1 MFPTELKLTS
11 LGHCYVHL
19 PDILLRKIVNL
30 KLGSVLSIRSVQR
43 DIELQVL
50 WDGQVTSGGHVEL
63 DLHFAQANSFQD
75 ELVIVSWLKD
85 VEPQDCSTCRV
96 ELVEASDYSIISEHL
111 EANVL
116 DTCKLV
122 NEGLV
127 IPIWLSKHVRV
138 LVKVVNVSPQPNCAL
153 LTKWT
158 EMQYQHSLEKVPQ
171 AKKQA
176 IEENEEGI
184 RDPIPVVSCSLGVNY
199 KPKFNLGSVL
209 ICGDRGSGKTFF
221 LKTILD
227 NYKKYNSELLDCKQ
241 LRGKRP
247 ESIKKRFNEL
257 LEVAIEKQPSII
269 ALDGIDSF
277 ISGDPKHD
285 DERGTEI
292 IYKKRLVDA
301 FCYLIKQL
309 ERPRNGK
316 VQKVIILAT
325 CRSLNSIDL
334 RVSKPKGRVY
344 FTEIINLKRP
354 NLQERIDIIRNI
366 LKQHNQV
373 QISMDENEL
382 RSIAERVDT
391 FMPIDLRRLVERGI
405 ISACGRSSFGFNT
418 DGVKIH
424 LEDFETALNNYTP
437 SNLRGVALQPKT
449 SRTFADVGGMKKI
462 KESLMKTILLQ
473 IRYPKLFKKCPIKP
487 QSSILLYGPPG
498 CGKTLI
504 AEALTNQ
511 NGINSIC
518 VRGPELLSKY
528 IGASE
533 AAVRDLFKRAELAKP
548 CVIFFD
554 EFESLVSKRGADS
567 TGVTDRIVNQFLT
580 IMDGVEKLS
589 SNVFILA
596 ATSRPDMIDPAMLR
610 PGRLDKHIYCPV
622 PNQEEREEI
631 LKVLSKKINFEDPNS
646 FSFTEWSHKLEG
658 FTGADIQAFLYSV
671 QLKALHECLGPPGNI
686 PGGYNKS
693 EQAPKDL
700 SQIRNKRIEN
710 EELAIKIREVH
721 LRDSFAEMNQEVSA
735 RYEKLL
741 NQYPASIRKVNEQV
755 AVRATLA

>member
-19 PDILLRKIVNL
+19 PDIIVKKVANL
-30 KLGSVLSIRSVQR
+30 KQGSVLSIRSVQS

-50 WDGQVTSGGHVEL
+50 WDGQITSGRHVEL
-63 DLHFAQANSFQD
+63 DLHFAQANSLQG
-75 ELVIVSWLKD
+75 ELVIVTWRKG

-96 ELVEASDYSIISEHL
+96 ELVEASDYSILSEHL

-138 LVKVVNVSPQPNCAL
+138 LVKVVNVLPQPNCAL

-158 EMQYQHSLEKVPQ
+158 EMQYQHSLAKIPQ
-171 AKKQA
+171 PKQA
-176 IEENEEGI
+176 IEETEEGI
-184 RDPIPVVSCSLGVNY
+184 HDPIPVVSCSLGVNY
-199 KPKFNLGSVL
+199 RPKFNLGSVL

-221 LKTILD
+221 LKFLLE
-227 NYKKYNSELLDCKQ
+227 NYKKFNSELLDCGQ

-247 ESIKKRFNEL
+247 ENIKKRFNEL
-257 LEVAIEKQPSII
+257 IEVAIERQPSII

-277 ISGDPKHD
+277 VSGDPKHD
-285 DERGTEI
+285 DERGAEI
-292 IYKKRLVDA
+292 VYKKRLVDA
-301 FCYLIKQL
+301 FCHLFKQL
-309 ERPRNGK
+309 ERSQSGK

-325 CRSLNSIDL
+325 CRSLDNIDF
-334 RVSKPKGRVY
+334 RISRPKGRVY

-354 NLQERIDIIRNI
+354 NLEERIEIIRNI
-366 LKQHNQV
+366 LQQHNQV
-373 QISMDENEL
+373 QISMDKTEF
-382 RSIAERVDT
+382 RSIAERADT
-391 FMPIDLRRLVERGI
+391 FMPIDLKILVERGI
-405 ISACGRSSFGFNT
+405 ISACGRCPFGFNT
-418 DGVKIH
+418 DGVKVR
-424 LEDFETALNNYTP
+424 LEDFEAALNNYTP
-437 SNLRGVALQPKT
+437 SNLRGIALQPKT
-449 SRTFADVGGMKKI
+449 SITFADVGGMKKVR
-462 KESLMKTILLQ
+462 ESLMKTILLQ
-473 IRYPKLFKKCPIKP
+473 IRHPKLFKKCPIKP

-511 NGINSIC
+511 DCINSIC

-533 AAVRDLFKRAELAKP
+533 AAVRNLFKRAEIARP

-631 LKVLSKKINFEDPNS
+631 LKVLSEKISFEDS
-646 FSFTEWSHKLEG
+646 DLFSFTEWSHKLEG
-658 FTGADIQAFLYSV
+658 FTGADMQSLLYSA
-671 QLKALHECLGPPGNI
+671 QLKALHDCLGHPGNNSDDYY
-686 PGGYNKS
+686 GS

-700 SQIRNKRIEN
+700 IQLKNKRSGN
-710 EELAIKIREVH
+710 EDLAIKIKEAH

-735 RYEKLL
+735 RYEKLMT
-741 NQYPASIRKVNEQV
+741 QYPATIRRVNEQV